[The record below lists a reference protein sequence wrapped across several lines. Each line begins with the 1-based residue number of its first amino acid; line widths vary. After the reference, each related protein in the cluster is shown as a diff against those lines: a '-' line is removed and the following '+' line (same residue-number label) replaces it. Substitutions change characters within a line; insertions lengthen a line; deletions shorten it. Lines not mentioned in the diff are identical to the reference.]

1 MSATA
6 GRKKKTAKKAVGK
19 NAKEA
24 VKQPLKKTA
33 RKTTGKAPSEKPLS
47 KEAFAKRIV
56 FAPWKSKP
64 QATALRKNIA
74 LFHRL
79 KKPSLSAKMKK
90 HALPGQ
96 AFDAFYLAESPLFR
110 RSRALY
116 LKQGGVFEAR
126 LSSSPR
132 SLSSSILLENRIQ
145 YSPTK
150 DELLWIATDP
160 DEKKNDEGLLRV
172 VSYSTSVFHEQSH
185 RILWKI
191 LPLPHDLSGEGLR
204 RYLNFIEAVVV
215 GIDMA
220 LGDELEPEFAALGYL
235 SGTLY
240 DPGTYARFLSKRER
254 RNYLHVAIRTTYLA
268 LEPYDSSRVH
278 KALSAWLPLWIPS
291 LLEEAGLH
299 AVKRALRLDDAFIEV
314 TNVAWQKKHLSGFQK
329 FLAGKARGKDGMNAA
344 RFTISEDGESWID
357 PYLVVEK
364 VFDFFGL

>member
-1 MSATA
+1 MSSSV
-6 GRKKKTAKKAVGK
+6 GRKAKTVKKR
-19 NAKEA
+19 A
-24 VKQPLKKTA
+24 VKTESL
-33 RKTTGKAPSEKPLS
+33 KPLS
-47 KEAFAKRIV
+47 KDAFSKGIV
-56 FAPWKSKP
+56 FAPWKSRP
-64 QATALRKNIA
+64 QALALRKNIA
-74 LFHRL
+74 LYLRL
-79 KKPSLSAKMKK
+79 KKSPLAGATKK
-90 HALPGQ
+90 NVLPGQ

-116 LKQGGVFEAR
+116 LKHGGTFEAR

-145 YSPTK
+145 YSPTE
-150 DELLWIATDP
+150 DELLWIASDP

-172 VSYSTSVFHEQSH
+172 ISYSTSVFHEQSH

-191 LPLPHDLSGEGLR
+191 LPLPHDLSAAGLR

-291 LLEEAGLH
+291 LVKEAGLH

-314 TNVAWQKKHLSGFQK
+314 TNVAWQKKHLVGFQK
-329 FLAGKARGKDGMNAA
+329 FLAGKARGKGGMNSE

-364 VFDFFGL
+364 VFDFFGI